1 MLQYIRTE
9 LMNAGLDDQEA
20 DAFVSKL
27 RRSTLARPDAGLA
40 EFRELCRLLEIG
52 QEKVRV

>member
-40 EFRELCRLLEIG
+40 EFHELCRLLEIG